1 MEDRRNI
8 IIAVLLIGII
18 LFGWPYITGHF
29 FPNNEAAS
37 APVATTDEAAPP
49 ANPDVVVPTSAAG
62 QRNLQTA
69 LSDGPRIQVD
79 TPKLDGSIS
88 LTGAR
93 IDDMMLKKYRVG
105 LAKDSPEV
113 RLLAPPGTKD
123 AYFSRFGWLG
133 EGIELPNDKTVWQ
146 ASGPRLT
153 PETPVTLSWRNGTGQ
168 IFQLALSIDDNYLI
182 TVDQKVANQGG
193 GPVAVRP
200 YGLISRR
207 GGSPDKS
214 TWTIHVGPMGVFD
227 GAADY
232 DWNYD
237 DVEDAGP
244 KGAQFETTGG
254 WLGFTD
260 KYWLTAL
267 VPDQKSPIDA
277 AFRASGDVY
286 QDEMLRKTPS
296 VIQPGKQITQRSY
309 FFVGAKE
316 TDVLDAYQDKL
327 GFEKFSLAIDWGWFR
342 PIEKMFL
349 YILTWLYDL
358 TGNFGVAII
367 CLTLIVRGLMF
378 PIAQKQFKSMA
389 QMKAIQPKMKKL
401 QEKHKE
407 DKQKQQ
413 QELMKLYK
421 EEKVN
426 PLAGCLP
433 MFLQI
438 PVFFALYKLL
448 MLSIEMRHQ
457 PFALWIQDLSA
468 PDPLTPVNLF
478 GLLPFD
484 PPGMLHIGLLP
495 ILLGVTMFF
504 QFRMQPMTDPVQ
516 KQMFA
521 IMPWVMMVFMAPFAA
536 GLQLYWVAS
545 NLFTIAQ
552 QRLLYARHPE
562 LKEQMKRD
570 AEEKQRERE
579 AKKASN

>member
-8 IIAVLLIGII
+8 IVAVLLIGLI
-18 LFGWPYITGHF
+18 LLGWPYITGRF
-29 FPNNEAAS
+29 FPNNDAAS
-37 APVATTDEAAPP
+37 SDVATSEQAAPP
-49 ANPDVVVPTSAAG
+49 ANPKVVLPSSAASE
-62 QRNLQTA
+62 RSLKAA
-69 LSDGPRIQVD
+69 LSDGGRVQID

-93 IDDMMLKKYRVG
+93 IDDMMLKNYRVG
-105 LAKDSPEV
+105 VDKDTPEV
-113 RLLAPPGTKD
+113 RLLSPAGTKG
-123 AYFSRFGWLG
+123 AYFARFGWLG
-133 EGIELPNDKTVWQ
+133 EGIELPGDKTVWQ

-153 PETPVTLSWRNGTGQ
+153 PNSPVTLSWANDTGQ
-168 IFQLALSIDDNYLI
+168 IFQLALAIDENYLI

-193 GPVAVRP
+193 APVAIRP

-207 GGSPDKS
+207 GASEDKS

-232 DWNYD
+232 GWDYD
-237 DVEDAGP
+237 DVQDAGAD
-244 KGAQFETTGG
+244 GAKFETKGG

-267 VPDQKSPIDA
+267 VPDQTTPIDA
-277 AFRASGDVY
+277 AFRASGDVF
-286 QDEMLRKTPS
+286 QNEMLQKTPT
-296 VIQPGKQITQRSY
+296 VLQPGKQIAQRSH

-316 TDVLDAYQDKL
+316 TDVLDHYRSDL
-327 GFEKFSLAIDWGWFR
+327 GFEKFDLAVDWGWFR
-342 PIEKMFL
+342 PIEKAFL
-349 YILTWLYDL
+349 YVLTWLYDL
-358 TGNFGVAII
+358 FGNFGVAII

-378 PIAQKQFKSMA
+378 PVAQKQFKSMA

-401 QEKHKE
+401 QEIHKE
-407 DKQKQQ
+407 DKTKQQ

-484 PPGMLHIGLLP
+484 PPGMLAIGVLP
-495 ILLGVTMFF
+495 ILLGITMFF
-504 QFRMQPMTDPVQ
+504 QFRLQPMTDPIQ
-516 KQMFA
+516 KQLFSL
-521 IMPWVMMVFMAPFAA
+521 MPWVMMVFMAPFAA

-545 NLFTIAQ
+545 NLFTIGQ

-562 LKEQMKRD
+562 LKEAMKRD

-579 AKKASN
+579 AKKASS

>member
-1 MEDRRNI
+1 MEDRRNV

-18 LFGWPYITGHF
+18 LFGWPYITGQF

-37 APVATTDEAAPP
+37 ADVAQAGEAAPP
-49 ANPDVVVPTSAAG
+49 ANPEVVVPNSVVS
-62 QRNLQTA
+62 QRSLQTA
-69 LSDGPRIQVD
+69 LADGGRIQVD

-93 IDDMMLKKYRVG
+93 IDDMMLKNYRMGV
-105 LAKDSPEV
+105 DDDTPEV
-113 RLLAPPGTKD
+113 RLLSPAGTAD
-123 AYFSRFGWLG
+123 AYFARFGWLG
-133 EGIELPNDKTVWQ
+133 EGIELPGDKTVWQ
-146 ASGPRLT
+146 ASSQRLT
-153 PETPVTLSWRNGTGQ
+153 PGNPVTLSWRNGTGQ
-168 IFQLALSIDDNYLI
+168 TFQMLLAIDEDYLI
-182 TVDQKVANQGG
+182 TVDQRVMNGG
-193 GPVAVRP
+193 GAPIAIRP

-207 GGSPDKS
+207 GVSEDKS

-227 GAADY
+227 GSADY
-232 DWNYD
+232 GWNYD
-237 DVEDAGP
+237 DVEEAGP
-244 KGAQFETTGG
+244 DGAKFATTGG

-267 VPDQKSPIDA
+267 VPDQKTPIDA
-277 AFRASGDVY
+277 AFRASGDVF
-286 QDEMLRKTPS
+286 QNEMLQKAPT
-296 VIQPGKQITQRSY
+296 VLQPGRQFTQRSH

-316 TDVLDAYQDKL
+316 TEVLDHYRSDL
-327 GFEKFSLAIDWGWFR
+327 GFEKFDLAIDWGWFR
-342 PIEKMFL
+342 PIEKAFL
-349 YILTWLYDL
+349 YVLTWLFDL
-358 TGNFGVAII
+358 VGNFGVAII

-401 QEKHKE
+401 QEIHKD
-407 DKQKQQ
+407 DKTKQQ

-478 GLLPFD
+478 GLIPFD
-484 PPGMLHIGLLP
+484 PPGFLAIGVLP
-495 ILLGVTMFF
+495 IILGVTMFF
-504 QFRMQPMTDPVQ
+504 QFRLQPMTDPIQ
-516 KQMFA
+516 KQLFS
-521 IMPWVMMVFMAPFAA
+521 IMPWVMMFIMAPFAA

-552 QRLLYARHPE
+552 QKLLYARHPE
-562 LKEQMKRD
+562 LKEAMKRD
-570 AEEKQRERE
+570 AEAKMRERE
-579 AKKASN
+579 AKTKA

>member
-8 IIAVLLIGII
+8 IIAVLLIGLI
-18 LFGWPYITGHF
+18 LLGWPYITGHF
-29 FPNNEAAS
+29 FPNNQAAS
-37 APVATTDEAAPP
+37 EDVAATGEAAPP
-49 ANPDVVVPTSAAG
+49 ANPQTVVPSSAASE
-62 QRNLQTA
+62 RSLNAA
-69 LSDGPRIQVD
+69 LADGGRVQVD

-93 IDDMMLKKYRVG
+93 IDDMMLKNYRVG
-105 LAKDSPEV
+105 LDEDTPEV
-113 RLLAPPGTKD
+113 RLLAPAGTSQ
-123 AYFSRFGWLG
+123 AYFARFGWLG
-133 EGIELPNDKTVWQ
+133 EGIALPDDKTVWQ

-153 PETPVTLSWRNGTGQ
+153 PETPVTLSWQNGTGQ
-168 IFQLALSIDDNYLI
+168 IFQLALAIDEDYLI
-182 TVDQKVANQGG
+182 TVDQKVANKGG
-193 GPVAVRP
+193 APVAIRA

-207 GGSPDKS
+207 GASPDKS

-232 DWNYD
+232 DWDYD
-237 DVEDAGP
+237 EVQDEGA
-244 KGAQFETTGG
+244 KGAQFATTGG

-277 AFRASGDVY
+277 SFRASGDVF
-286 QDEMLRKTPS
+286 QNQMLRKTPT
-296 VIQPGKQITQRSY
+296 VLQPGQQIAQRSS

-316 TDVLDAYQDKL
+316 TDVLDHYQDAL
-327 GFEKFSLAIDWGWFR
+327 GFEKFSLAVDWGWFR
-342 PIEKMFL
+342 PIEKAFL
-349 YILTWLYDL
+349 YVLTWLYGL
-358 TGNFGVAII
+358 FGNFGVAII

-401 QEKHKE
+401 QEIHKE
-407 DKQKQQ
+407 DKTKQQ

-457 PFALWIQDLSA
+457 PFVLWLQDLSA

-484 PPGMLHIGLLP
+484 PPGMFHIGVLP
-495 ILLGVTMFF
+495 ILLGITMFF
-504 QFRMQPMTDPVQ
+504 QFRLQPMTDPVQ
-516 KQMFA
+516 KQLFS

-545 NLFTIAQ
+545 NLFTIGQ

-579 AKKASN
+579 AKAKAS